1 MDLSVPTVTITDI
14 EKNSCS
20 KNGQYIIKGTT
31 DKYLEE
37 GNKIYIPFSS
47 PDSKGLCHVSSGSV
61 GSTITMT
68 CENTQ
73 QFNAPK
79 EMLILPQMIKKEDDS
94 TPYFQIAQPYTQKL
108 PFSCIISDKSLKNDP
123 GNLSSSSSSSGSRL
137 FSGKSKGLSGGAIAG
152 IVIACIAAVAIVGTI
167 IALSYK
173 GVFSK
178 GVDATQ
184 ASIDNN
190 STVNK
195 LNMNNQNAN
204 IV

>member
-1 MDLSVPTVTITDI
+1 MWFFTFVTLFFDSVIFLTQNLLVFSDNFWKCDI
-14 EKNSCS
+14 RRRRYTSI
-20 KNGQYIIKGTT
+20 Q
-31 DKYLEE
+31 
-37 GNKIYIPFSS
+37 NKRWLYCPF
-47 PDSKGLCHVSSGSV
+47 
-61 GSTITMT
+61 
-68 CENTQ
+68 
-73 QFNAPK
+73 QFAC
-79 EMLILPQMIKKEDDS
+79 
-94 TPYFQIAQPYTQKL
+94 A
-108 PFSCIISDKSLKNDP
+108 ISDKSLKNDP